1 MRVWSICILLFSCI
15 LAGCSSTQKSGNT
28 EEPKS
33 EESQVSQEALK
44 EEQERIVTPFK
55 ETIADARLVWGTS
68 EVGGCEIIATV
79 LEIYDQLDTVNPGSP
94 CGQLPC
100 SALLRIDKIVRM
112 GQLCG
117 PLIVPG
123 AKLKAYFKIT
133 LSKTDNLFPDM
144 KQHFPGL
151 EKNDTFEAAFV
162 TTGNPEDEYQIVIS
176 GYKKAE

>member
-1 MRVWSICILLFSCI
+1 MRVCSLCIFLFSCI
-15 LAGCSSTQKSGNT
+15 LAGCSSTKKSGNT
-28 EEPKS
+28 EEPKP
-33 EESQVSQEALK
+33 EESQVSQEGFK
-44 EEQERIVTPFK
+44 EKQETAITPFK
-55 ETIADARLVWGTS
+55 ETIADARLVWGSS
-68 EVGGCEIIATV
+68 EVSGCEIIATV

-100 SALLRIDKIVRM
+100 SALLRIDKIIRM

-133 LSKTDNLFPDM
+133 LSKTDDLFPDM

-151 EKNDTFEAAFV
+151 EKNDTFKATFV